1 MKFRNLFG
9 NRADNDGGELANMT
23 EKIIIK
29 SDKIMKMG
37 LATSMDFDRVRDMDS
52 DDFEMMRDCS
62 ALWNDSKDYVMKTAN
77 LLDQIPEIKKEQETI
92 KRQLEEIQ
100 ALLRMIASK
109 REA

>member
-23 EKIIIK
+23 ERIIIK

-37 LATSMDFDRVRDMDS
+37 FATSMSFENVENMDS

-62 ALWNDSKDYVMKTAN
+62 ALWNESKDYVMKTAN
-77 LLDQIPEIKKEQETI
+77 LLDQIPKIQEDQKVI
-92 KRQLEEIQ
+92 RKQLSEIQ
-100 ALLRMIASK
+100 LLLREIASK